1 MNENLPLLDVDSV
14 PPATPAAAGGSES
27 LLDTVARLSAL
38 HPLEYEKVREAEAKR
53 LEVRVG
59 ALDKEVS
66 IARRTRKEEG
76 GKMAMFP
83 VVEPWHEPVNGEKL
97 LNDLRATIQRFIV
110 CEWETAITAALW
122 IVFTWLIDH
131 VQVAPLA
138 VITAPEKRC
147 GKSQLLNLI
156 GRVSRRPLVASNISS
171 PAMFRVIE
179 AHGPTLLIDEAD
191 TFFRENEELRGVIN
205 SGHTRQSAY
214 VIRTVGDDH
223 EPRQFS
229 TWGAKAISGIGHL
242 AETMMDRAVIL
253 ELRRK
258 LPNETVQRLR
268 HAEPHLF
275 DKLASR
281 LARYA
286 EDAGPD
292 IELARPELPE
302 ALNDRAQ
309 DNWEPLLAVAD
320 HVGGDWP
327 RSARLAALKISGS
340 EQEPISLSTEL
351 LADIQEVFETGRI
364 TRIKTTD
371 LITALTE
378 DEEKGWATYNRGR
391 PLNPKQL
398 ANKLR
403 GYGITR
409 RALRFGYDTTKG
421 YELDQFHEAF
431 DRYLS
436 HNPPFLSVTRKQPS
450 IEADSAVADK
460 KMFPVTQETNFVT
473 SNVNGR
479 NVTDDSGN
487 KNTKET
493 LKPAPDN
500 DCFRVTDK
508 SRVSGD
514 DIREELW

>member
-1 MNENLPLLDVDSV
+1 MNENTPLLDVDSV
-14 PPATPAAAGGSES
+14 PPATPAAAGGTES
-27 LLDTVARLSAL
+27 LLDTVARLTAL

-59 ALDKEVS
+59 SLDKEVS
-66 IARRTRKEEG
+66 IARRARKEEG
-76 GKMAMFP
+76 GKAAMFP
-83 VVEPWHEPVNGEKL
+83 VVEPWHEPVNGEEL
-97 LNDLRATIQRFIV
+97 LNDLRDTIQRFIV
-110 CEWETAITAALW
+110 CEQETAITAALW

-156 GRVSRRPLVASNISS
+156 GRVSRRPLVASNISP
-171 PAMFRVIE
+171 PATFRVIE

-214 VIRTVGDDH
+214 VIRTVGEDH

-268 HAEPHLF
+268 HAEPGLF
-275 DKLASR
+275 DRLASR

-292 IELARPELPE
+292 IERARPELPE

-309 DNWEPLLAVAD
+309 DNWEPLLAIAD
-320 HVGGDWP
+320 HAGGDWP

-351 LADIQEVFETGRI
+351 LTDIQEIFETRNI

-371 LITALTE
+371 LIAALTE

-391 PLNPKQL
+391 PINPRQL

-409 RALRFGYDTTKG
+409 KTFRFGYDTAKG
-421 YELDQFHEAF
+421 YELDQFREAF

-436 HNPPFLSVTRKQPS
+436 HNTPFFTGNRSQPS
-450 IEADSAVADK
+450 TGTGLAVTDQ
-460 KMFPVTQETNFVT
+460 KMLPVTQVTNLVDDKGNVADVT
-473 SNVNGR
+473 GNR
-479 NVTDDSGN
+479 NMKKTP
-487 KNTKET
+487 
-493 LKPAPDN
+493 KPAPDN
-500 DCFRVTDK
+500 DCYRVTDK
-508 SRVSGD
+508 SGVSGD